1 MNPYDASNFHD
12 AIIAFFMNQQCLIF
26 MNYFC
31 SDFLNTLNYVITLSS
46 TLIFTTYLNIF
57 VQLTNKKKKICL
69 ENTSLILLV
78 DTFPPPSWLSNLPK
92 SRTSQ
97 PGPCQFFFFFF
108 ISASISSLK
117 SEMIFH
123 HQQKTHWRQ
132 IYLYSLQP
140 YCEFYVYFYMA
151 TLFQIVSNAS

>member
-57 VQLTNKKKKICL
+57 VQLTNKKKKSVLKTQALSCL
-69 ENTSLILLV
+69 QIHFPLPLGYLIYQKAEHRNLV
-78 DTFPPPSWLSNLPK
+78 HAN
-92 SRTSQ
+92 
-97 PGPCQFFFFFF
+97 FFFFF

-140 YCEFYVYFYMA
+140 YCEFYVYFYIA